1 MMAFQWQAVPHEPVA
16 IALDCV
22 GRRDL
27 GEAFDGLRFA
37 YISGMK
43 DAIRVLRFNSAQ
55 QGRLN
60 HWCAISHVRISENND
75 ALV

>member
-1 MMAFQWQAVPHEPVA
+1 MGKRDLDAIDFMMAFQWQAVPHEPVA

-27 GEAFDGLRFA
+27 GEAFDGLGFA

-43 DAIRVLRFNSAQ
+43 DPVRDLLFDSAQ
-55 QGRLN
+55 
-60 HWCAISHVRISENND
+60 
-75 ALV
+75 